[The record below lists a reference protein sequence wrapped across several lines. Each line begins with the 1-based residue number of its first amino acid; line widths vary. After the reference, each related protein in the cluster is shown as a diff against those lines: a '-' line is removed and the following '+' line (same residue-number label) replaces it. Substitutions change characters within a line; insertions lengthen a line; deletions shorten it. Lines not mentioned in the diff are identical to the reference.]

1 MKLTGVIHQIKAL
14 DGSLFRATLN
24 AGGNKMTEVVTQT
37 ADPEALT
44 VYTGSVPVTITPTGA
59 KIEDYTLYG
68 VYGTVNYFD
77 KAHAQVVS
85 RYPDLTTGT
94 VVDGSGSLN
103 CHSLLMPLIPGT
115 YTFSIYN
122 PSGSVVRNRHRICCY
137 GTSPTVGTAALSY
150 TEAVVRSG
158 DTVSVTFT
166 APAGTKYVLLFL
178 WAGSEYTTSVIDGVI
193 ENNQIMVEEGTNVS
207 AYVAYHSFNIVISV
221 TCNGTTATHSIP
233 MSYPLTLGRSLTMRD
248 AGVTVPLTSGQEN
261 TISAS
266 SVLTPRITIM
276 YKG

>member
-1 MKLTGVIHQIKAL
+1 MKLTGVIHQINVL
-14 DGSLFRATLN
+14 NGSLFRATVN
-24 AGGNKMTEVVTQT
+24 SGGNKMTEVVTQT

-85 RYPDLTTGT
+85 RYPDLNTGT
-94 VVDGSGSLN
+94 VVDGSGTTN

-207 AYVAYHSFNIVISV
+207 AYVAYHSFNIVL
-221 TCNGTTATHSIP
+221 NP
-233 MSYPLTLGRSLTMRD
+233 
-248 AGVTVPLTSGQEN
+248 
-261 TISAS
+261 
-266 SVLTPRITIM
+266 
-276 YKG
+276 

>member
-1 MKLTGVIHQIKAL
+1 MKLTGVIHQINVL
-14 DGSLFRATLN
+14 NGSLFRATVN
-24 AGGNKMTEVVTQT
+24 SGGNKMTEVVTQP
-37 ADPEALT
+37 ADPDALT
-44 VYTGSVPVTITPTGA
+44 VYTGTVPVTITPAGTR
-59 KIEDYTLYG
+59 IEDYTLYG